1 MRAFPLTALFAATLL
16 SLAGCSSAPAD
27 DKPGYQMSDA
37 PLANP
42 VYDER
47 ELKGPPLDPS
57 RKVSEQDCSKPVD
70 LEHGNLRCK

>member
-37 PLANP
+37 PLADP
-42 VYDER
+42 VYNER
-47 ELKGPPLDPS
+47 ELNGPPLDPS

-70 LEHGNLRCK
+70 IAHGNLLCK